1 MPSLEAFAGQSSNK
15 VVFTAEDT
23 AGLIGVSDTAFA
35 RTTKA
40 VTLSPTKIS
49 PGGALTVTV
58 AGFTADSG
66 EVSAYNAEFTV
77 TMGTTNGGS
86 DITLTGT
93 SVFPIGADGSGT
105 GTVTVPPKAT
115 LLLLIVIA
123 LLVFIIYTT
132 TRSDP
137 SEIEKRDSIR
147 DLDKAILRQ
156 ETTLND
162 LSKDIQSFQDPL
174 DKLKRYLS
182 GGTLAGKF
190 GEWSLEAIMQDIFHS
205 NQFEKN
211 AEVIKGS
218 GKRVEFVLKMPE
230 GLLLPIDAKFPS
242 GLYDNYLYAIN
253 QGDEKLVKKSID
265 DIRRH
270 VLKDA
275 IDIKEK
281 YIQVGITIDLGV
293 MYIPSEALMQLIDSI
308 DNLREEI
315 FRDSRVLIMGPNSL
329 AAYLISVHMGFRTLA
344 LNSRASETMEEF
356 GKLKKEFEKFG
367 SSTDDLLKKADAML
381 KAVNEHA
388 TRERQMHKAIKN
400 MDQLDS

>member
-1 MPSLEAFAGQSSNK
+1 MNLW
-15 VVFTAEDT
+15 
-23 AGLIGVSDTAFA
+23 LVSF
-35 RTTKA
+35 
-40 VTLSPTKIS
+40 
-49 PGGALTVTV
+49 
-58 AGFTADSG
+58 
-66 EVSAYNAEFTV
+66 
-77 TMGTTNGGS
+77 
-86 DITLTGT
+86 
-93 SVFPIGADGSGT
+93 
-105 GTVTVPPKAT
+105 
-115 LLLLIVIA
+115 LLLIVIV
-123 LLVFIIYTT
+123 LLAFIIFIT

-137 SEIEKRDSIR
+137 SEVEKRDSIR

-242 GLYDNYLYAIN
+242 GLYDNYLYAIK
-253 QGDEKLVKKSID
+253 QGDEKIVKKSID

-281 YIQVGITIDLGV
+281 YIQVGVTIDLGV